1 MNKERGLTELLFS
14 TRIKRTLPI
23 LTGLLLPAAYA
34 NKFPPELLILSLVI
48 VLIYSAASIHNAYK
62 DNDYNLPKYS
72 KTIIIILIILAILF
86 ASLNKIIL
94 ITSILAIFLGYI
106 YNTTARYIIFGDGL
120 IAGLTHYV
128 LPIIA
133 SSLLVGLNKE
143 IIIQIS
149 IIVYFIAICMGPIT
163 NLKDIK
169 EDRKRGYKTLVNTV
183 KNPFTV
189 AAILF
194 EMQFLFILI
203 LYFFFSLSYINL
215 ILLLPVYILKI
226 FITTKIYQQK
236 SKEALNYLRL
246 YLILSF
252 TFLILSLTNNLY
264 IIMQNLIILILY
276 LITIIYS
283 EIK

>member
-14 TRIKRTLPI
+14 TRIKRTL
-23 LTGLLLPAAYA
+23 
-34 NKFPPELLILSLVI
+34 
-48 VLIYSAASIHNAYK
+48 
-62 DNDYNLPKYS
+62 
-72 KTIIIILIILAILF
+72 AIL
-86 ASLNKIIL
+86 
-94 ITSILAIFLGYI
+94 LGYI
-106 YNTTARYIIFGDGL
+106 YNTTARYIVFGDGL

-189 AAILF
+189 AIILF
-194 EMQFLFILI
+194 EIQFFFILI
-203 LYFFFSLSYINL
+203 LYFFFNLSYINL
-215 ILLLPVYILKI
+215 ILLFPIYILKI

-276 LITIIYS
+276 LTTIIYN